1 MIDNIPLHLLGSG
14 VILAFCL
21 VAFLLVPKNWYAN
34 LLSLANLFCGLAGC
48 WVVVSGRPMVYA
60 FGLVLL
66 GQFLDLFDGR
76 AAERWGSTPRGEL
89 FDDAADGMS
98 FGLTISVMVACSFSQ
113 IWASVAIG
121 GLYLG
126 ATLYRLVR
134 FVIEKRRQGILG
146 GVATF
151 AGMPSPAGALL
162 AGTTCLLFPNELL
175 KAVIVIATA
184 LLMISRVPYAHFGR
198 SLLPK
203 TSKALQVL
211 ILVSFLVVVALGVRH
226 EQYTGPLLL
235 TFVAS
240 LIYLVSPCF
249 ATKLN
254 LQET

>member
-1 MIDNIPLHLLGSG
+1 MIDNISLYLLGSG
-14 VILAFCL
+14 VLLAFCSG
-21 VAFLLVPKNWYAN
+21 AILLVPKNWYAN

-98 FGLTISVMVACSFSQ
+98 FGLTISFMVAYSFSQ
-113 IWASVAIG
+113 TWASVAIG

-126 ATLYRLVR
+126 ATVYRLVR
-134 FVIEKRRQGILG
+134 FVIEKRKQGIIG

-175 KAVIVIATA
+175 SAVIVIVTA

-203 TSKALQVL
+203 TPRALQVL
-211 ILVSFLVVVALGVRH
+211 ILTSFLVVLALGVTYD
-226 EQYTGPLLL
+226 QYTGLLLL
-235 TFVAS
+235 TFVSS
-240 LIYLVSPCF
+240 LAYLFSPCF
-249 ATKLN
+249 ATKLD
-254 LQET
+254 LQAT